1 MPCSDK
7 SDGFTLILQVMESTL
22 DKYLDLLYR
31 MLLQDLDVFSQGWL
45 YYWLL
50 IPAVGY
56 FVFFLLK
63 WMVLTVPVWM
73 PLAIAFRG
81 PTHVKQRSKVV
92 H

>member
-1 MPCSDK
+1 MN
-7 SDGFTLILQVMESTL
+7 TIVE
-22 DKYLDLLYR
+22 KYLELLYS
-31 MLLQDLDVFSQGWL
+31 MLLYDLEVFSQGWL

-56 FVFFLLK
+56 FIFFLLK

-81 PTHVKQRSKVV
+81 SPSVTPRGKHAS
-92 H
+92 